1 MQNDMETEIMTTPMI
16 MENQMEKKTEHDM
29 EPMIFGGSL

>member
-1 MQNDMETEIMTTPMI
+1 MVSGALAILEEGAI

-29 EPMIFGGSL
+29 EIGL